1 METLG
6 KKKLFLLGVLVVG
19 SCYFS
24 LCKVLLEK
32 MEFLDMWFLLHTK
45 KLWGL
50 I

>member
-6 KKKLFLLGVLVVG
+6 KKKLFLLGVLVVS

-24 LCKVLLEK
+24 LIREDGV
-32 MEFLDMWFLLHTK
+32 FGHVVFATYK